1 MSFLDCSICKKKMSG
16 NSIQVAFS
24 KIILHT
30 ILKFTQLLSKQSQ
43 KLDSALFIIN
53 SLYKSHPHYSQNYL
67 SSKESTHLEGDGGF
81 QRGPVTVCY
90 HISNPNSTSSSSWH
104 IFHPYPPKIYTNVIQ
119 TIPKFKQL
127 SFTNPSDRL
136 LLINSYPNYLQHFT

>member
-1 MSFLDCSICKKKMSG
+1 MSFQDCYICKKKKRFLSV

-30 ILKFTQLLSKQSQ
+30 VQKFTLLLSKQSQ
-43 KLDSALFIIN
+43 KLDSALFIIS

-104 IFHPYPPKIYTNVIQ
+104 NFHQYPPKIYTNFIQ

-127 SFTNPSDRL
+127 SFTTP
-136 LLINSYPNYLQHFT
+136 